1 MASEALSPT
10 VGVIEER
17 RSSLG
22 LLLALLGQDAMR
34 RLRDAHTAHDLMPRQ
49 FQLLG
54 LLADHGPMGQRDL
67 GQAMATDPSI
77 LVTLLNPL
85 EADGFLTRNRDSAD
99 RRRHV
104 VTLTAKG
111 SASSTTP
118 PRHKDRPRTPS
129 SPAST
134 ASSAHSCATCSSHCA
149 TAATPHQPTK
159 RAPDHASE
167 LLATIRGA
175 AQVPLVPWGRSSSP
189 GRRSG
194 AIALDE
200 SGWRGAAAG
209 CRYARVALAPRCSA
223 RCRICL
229 VATAMGLRSHRW
241 RAGK

>member
-1 MASEALSPT
+1 MTSEALSPP

-17 RSSLG
+17 RSSPG

-85 EADGFLTRNRDSAD
+85 ETDGFVTRNRDSAD

-111 SASSTTP
+111 KRKLERAAEAQRQAEDTIFAGLSSEQRAQLRQLLITLRDSRDPTSA
-118 PRHKDRPRTPS
+118 DE
-129 SPAST
+129 
-134 ASSAHSCATCSSHCA
+134 TCS
-149 TAATPHQPTK
+149 
-159 RAPDHASE
+159 
-167 LLATIRGA
+167 
-175 AQVPLVPWGRSSSP
+175 
-189 GRRSG
+189 
-194 AIALDE
+194 
-200 SGWRGAAAG
+200 
-209 CRYARVALAPRCSA
+209 
-223 RCRICL
+223 
-229 VATAMGLRSHRW
+229 
-241 RAGK
+241 

>member
-1 MASEALSPT
+1 MTSEALSPP

-17 RSSLG
+17 RSSPG

-85 EADGFLTRNRDSAD
+85 ETDGFVTRNRDSAD

-111 SASSTTP
+111 KRKLERAAEAQRQAEDTIFAGLSSEQ
-118 PRHKDRPRTPS
+118 RAQLRQLLIALRDSRD
-129 SPAST
+129 PAS
-134 ASSAHSCATCSSHCA
+134 ADETCS
-149 TAATPHQPTK
+149 
-159 RAPDHASE
+159 
-167 LLATIRGA
+167 
-175 AQVPLVPWGRSSSP
+175 
-189 GRRSG
+189 
-194 AIALDE
+194 
-200 SGWRGAAAG
+200 
-209 CRYARVALAPRCSA
+209 
-223 RCRICL
+223 
-229 VATAMGLRSHRW
+229 
-241 RAGK
+241 

>member
-1 MASEALSPT
+1 MTSEALSPP

-17 RSSLG
+17 RSSPG

-85 EADGFLTRNRDSAD
+85 ETDGFVTRNRDSAD

-111 SASSTTP
+111 KRKLERAAEAQRQAEDTIFAGLSSEQRAQLRQLLIALRDSRGPTSA
-118 PRHKDRPRTPS
+118 DE
-129 SPAST
+129 
-134 ASSAHSCATCSSHCA
+134 TCS
-149 TAATPHQPTK
+149 
-159 RAPDHASE
+159 
-167 LLATIRGA
+167 
-175 AQVPLVPWGRSSSP
+175 
-189 GRRSG
+189 
-194 AIALDE
+194 
-200 SGWRGAAAG
+200 
-209 CRYARVALAPRCSA
+209 
-223 RCRICL
+223 
-229 VATAMGLRSHRW
+229 
-241 RAGK
+241 